1 MTLKAIDFSLRGLAG
16 AETEIWIVG
25 SDWLLGHLIGDLTTS
40 LNISIAKGIGFVTIM
55 SMLLYFLLMKLDATE
70 TKAIVADNV
79 DQLFLNKIPTFFQSI
94 SLVTYAIEADEKN
107 TRFIWVS
114 NNIARTLGHPDTK
127 VFEPNWWHSCLHP
140 NDKLRAI
147 ESLKNI
153 INQGGGDQYY
163 RFKHADGSY
172 IYIHDELRAVENTF
186 PQRFVGVWHDVSG
199 EEQAQQQI
207 LDYSTR
213 LEKTILGTVYSI
225 SSMIE
230 LRDPYTA
237 GHESRVGDIAAKI
250 AEEMGLDNDVQ
261 YGLRIAGLV
270 HDIGKI
276 SIPSEYLTKPTRLS
290 RAEYSILQTHPSNGY
305 NILKNVDFPWP
316 IADVAHQHHERVDG
330 TGYPNG
336 LKGDEI
342 VLEARIIAVADV
354 IESMATSRPYRHALG
369 LDKALEEVEQNAG
382 TLYDKNVVAA
392 ALTLFREKGY
402 QLQLK
407 VER

>member
-1 MTLKAIDFSLRGLAG
+1 MNKRKYRTLVLIYTLIGVL
-16 AETEIWIVG
+16 WIVG

-55 SMLLYFLLMKLDATE
+55 SMLLYVLLMKLDATE
-70 TKAIVADNV
+70 TKASVADNV
-79 DQLFLNKIPTFFQSI
+79 DLLFLNKIPTFFQSI
-94 SLVTYAIEADEKN
+94 SLVTYAIEVHEKN

-114 NNIARTLGHPDTK
+114 NNIARILGYPDAK
-127 VFEPNWWHSCLHP
+127 VFEPNWWHCCLHP

-147 ESLKNI
+147 ESVKSI

-172 IYIHDELRAVENTF
+172 IYIHDELRAVQNTS

-213 LEKTILGTVYSI
+213 LEKTILGTVHSI
-225 SSMIE
+225 SSMVE

-305 NILKNVDFPWP
+305 SILKTVDFPWP

-369 LDKALEEVEQNAG
+369 LDQALEEVEQNAG

-402 QLQLK
+402 QLPLK
-407 VER
+407 V